1 MEDEKF
7 KEAFDSN
14 PDLTLNG
21 FESSNE
27 LKVTRAGDWE
37 FKPEYGDGV
46 FIHKSDESKR
56 IDVSQRGKQVAK
68 QLANSGFKTSTAT
81 AMNGFH
87 YTLRSIALLN

>member
-14 PDLTLNG
+14 VNSPHDGRET
-21 FESSNE
+21 SDE
-27 LKVTRAGDWE
+27 LKVTKAGDWE
-37 FKPEYGDGV
+37 FRPEMGDGI
-46 FIHKSDESKR
+46 FIHKSDETKR
-56 IDVSQRGKQVAK
+56 IDVSLRAKKVAK